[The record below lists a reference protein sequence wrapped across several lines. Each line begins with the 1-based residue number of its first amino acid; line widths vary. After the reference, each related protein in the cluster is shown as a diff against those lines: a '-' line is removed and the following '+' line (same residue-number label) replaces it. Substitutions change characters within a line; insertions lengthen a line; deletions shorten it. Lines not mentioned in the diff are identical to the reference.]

1 MQVAREQAEL
11 TRMGAHILVVD
22 DDPLLAAAL
31 RRPLAYEGF
40 EVEVA
45 ASGEEALGRAL
56 ERPPDLV
63 ILDVLLPGIDGLE
76 VCRRLR
82 QAGDV
87 PVLILTARGEVPE
100 RVAGFEAGAD
110 DYLGKPFAFEE
121 LLVRVKALLRRGQ
134 GVTSSAELRFGDLRM
149 DRSTRE
155 VWRGERTMSL
165 TRQEFDLLA
174 LFLEHP
180 RQVLPRSTIL
190 ERVWDYDFGRDS
202 NVLEVYVGY
211 LRRKLEAESEP
222 RLIHTVR
229 GVGYVLRE
237 DPDAAR

>member
-1 MQVAREQAEL
+1 
-11 TRMGAHILVVD
+11 MGARILVVD

-45 ASGEEALGRAL
+45 TSGEAALARVQ

-63 ILDVLLPGIDGLE
+63 VLDILLPGMDGLE
-76 VCRRLR
+76 VCRQLR
-82 QAGDV
+82 RKGNL
-87 PVLILTARGEVPE
+87 PVLMLTARDEVPE
-100 RVAGFEAGAD
+100 RIAGFEAGTD

-121 LLVRVKALLRRGQ
+121 LLMRVKALMRRG
-134 GVTSSAELRFGDLRM
+134 GGEASSELSFGDLRM

-155 VWRGERTMSL
+155 VWRGNRAISL

-174 LFLEHP
+174 LLLEHP
-180 RQVLPRSTIL
+180 RQVLTRSTIL

-202 NVLEVYVGY
+202 NVLEVYIGY
-211 LRRKLEAESEP
+211 LRRKLESDNEP
-222 RLIHTVR
+222 RIVHTVR
-229 GVGYVLRE
+229 GVGYTLRE
-237 DPDAAR
+237 SQTMQ